1 MTNSKE
7 KEQRIT
13 IANAMQIVRPSKG
26 DMAGV
31 GLYRMLRLVA
41 LEDII
46 GPGAGAITYYAGKKL
61 GESFGLKDLDGF
73 LGICEQ
79 LNIGRIDI
87 PLFTDEKIHVDIYE
101 CVTCAGLDPVG
112 RVLCHFEGGLIA
124 GALESI
130 LGKKVQAR
138 EVSCIG
144 GLGDETCGYDIGIG
158 DVGIRNVLLSPWG
171 KK

>member
-1 MTNSKE
+1 MVSSKMR
-7 KEQRIT
+7 EQRVT
-13 IANAMQIVRPSKG
+13 IANAMQIVRPKHG

-61 GESFGLKDLDGF
+61 GQSLDLDDLDDF
-73 LGICEQ
+73 LEICKQ
-79 LNIGRIDI
+79 LNIGDIDI
-87 PLFTDEKIHVDIYE
+87 PLFTDEKVHVDIYE

-124 GALESI
+124 GALQSI

-138 EVSCIG
+138 EVTCIG

-158 DVGIRNVLLSPWG
+158 KSVIQPFS
-171 KK
+171 KI

>member
-46 GPGAGAITYYAGKKL
+46 GPGAGAIT
-61 GESFGLKDLDGF
+61 
-73 LGICEQ
+73 
-79 LNIGRIDI
+79 
-87 PLFTDEKIHVDIYE
+87 
-101 CVTCAGLDPVG
+101 
-112 RVLCHFEGGLIA
+112 
-124 GALESI
+124 
-130 LGKKVQAR
+130 
-138 EVSCIG
+138 
-144 GLGDETCGYDIGIG
+144 
-158 DVGIRNVLLSPWG
+158 
-171 KK
+171 